1 MAVVIRY
8 WFVKSRRA
16 QNEHD
21 DETWNWG
28 GVCTTLNA
36 FDNGGESR
44 ATVLII
50 DGTRVGDVRVT
61 DEETMQTVIQRWG
74 TGGGNVPLIAYGV
87 DSNEN
92 GWVEK
97 MGTLTAGESSGGIQ
111 QVVAYSIREDATA
124 NNFSATEIE
133 QARALQALQPSVQS
147 HHAQTFI
154 AQSVAP
160 TLTAYNMDSRSPQSE
175 EQQRIVDAVY
185 SNTLQVRRLT
195 PMECER
201 LQGFPD
207 GWTATQSDS
216 QRYRQ
221 MGNAVTV
228 NVIESIGQQL
238 ERVSNG

>member
-1 MAVVIRY
+1 MEA
-8 WFVKSRRA
+8 
-16 QNEHD
+16 
-21 DETWNWG
+21 G

-50 DGTRVGDVRVT
+50 DGTRVGDVRVS

-74 TGGGNVPLIAYGV
+74 TGGGNVPLIAYALDSLSSNSMKSSNPNSGCREITMSKTVDTNALNPAANQGGV
-87 DSNEN
+87 
-92 GWVEK
+92 
-97 MGTLTAGESSGGIQ
+97 AI
-111 QVVAYSIREDATA
+111 VAYSIREDATA

-154 AQSVAP
+154 AQNVAP

-175 EQQRIVDAVY
+175 EQQRIINSVY

-207 GWTATQSDS
+207 GWTESQSDS

-228 NVIESIGQQL
+228 NVIESIGKQL
-238 ERVSNG
+238 K

>member
-1 MAVVIRY
+1 M
-8 WFVKSRRA
+8 WFVKARRA
-16 QNEHD
+16 QNQDD
-21 DETWNWG
+21 DETWKQG

-44 ATVLII
+44 ATVLVLQSTQPNAAIDDDLSPTLVQAMGKGGGHVPILII
-50 DGTRVGDVRVT
+50 DGTRVDDVRVT
-61 DEETMQTVIQRWG
+61 DDEIMQTVIQRWG
-74 TGGGNVPLIAYGV
+74 TGGGNVPAI
-87 DSNEN
+87 
-92 GWVEK
+92 
-97 MGTLTAGESSGGIQ
+97 
-111 QVVAYSIREDATA
+111 AYSICEDATA

-154 AQSVAP
+154 AEP
-160 TLTAYNMDSRSPQSE
+160 
-175 EQQRIVDAVY
+175 
-185 SNTLQVRRLT
+185 LQVRRLT

-207 GWTATQSDS
+207 GWTETQSDS

-238 ERVSNG
+238 GRVSNG

>member
-1 MAVVIRY
+1 MT
-8 WFVKSRRA
+8 KHGSG
-16 QNEHD
+16 
-21 DETWNWG
+21 G
-28 GVCTTLNA
+28 GVTTTLNA

-74 TGGGNVPLIAYGV
+74 TGGGNVPAIAYALDSLSSNSMKSSNPNSGSREITLSKTIDTNALNPAANQGGV
-87 DSNEN
+87 
-92 GWVEK
+92 
-97 MGTLTAGESSGGIQ
+97 A
-111 QVVAYSIREDATA
+111 
-124 NNFSATEIE
+124 
-133 QARALQALQPSVQS
+133 
-147 HHAQTFI
+147 
-154 AQSVAP
+154 
-160 TLTAYNMDSRSPQSE
+160 
-175 EQQRIVDAVY
+175 IVDQP
-185 SNTLQVRRLT
+185 LQVRRLT

-207 GWTATQSDS
+207 GWTDTQSDS

-238 ERVSNG
+238 GRVSNG

>member
-1 MAVVIRY
+1 MM
-8 WFVKSRRA
+8 KHGSG
-16 QNEHD
+16 
-21 DETWNWG
+21 G
-28 GVCTTLNA
+28 GVTTTLNA

-50 DGTRVGDVRVT
+50 DGTRVDDVRVT
-61 DEETMQTVIQRWG
+61 DDEIMQTVIQRWG

-154 AQSVAP
+154 AEP
-160 TLTAYNMDSRSPQSE
+160 
-175 EQQRIVDAVY
+175 
-185 SNTLQVRRLT
+185 LQVRRLT

-207 GWTATQSDS
+207 GWTETQSDS

>member
-1 MAVVIRY
+1 M
-8 WFVKSRRA
+8 WFVKARRA
-16 QNEHD
+16 QNQDD
-21 DETWNWG
+21 DETWKWG

-74 TGGGNVPLIAYGV
+74 TGGGNVPAIAYSIYALSANSSESTIRDSGCTEITTSRTIDTKALNPAAHQGGV
-87 DSNEN
+87 
-92 GWVEK
+92 
-97 MGTLTAGESSGGIQ
+97 AI
-111 QVVAYSIREDATA
+111 VAYSVREDATA

-154 AQSVAP
+154 AEP
-160 TLTAYNMDSRSPQSE
+160 
-175 EQQRIVDAVY
+175 
-185 SNTLQVRRLT
+185 LQVRRLT

-207 GWTATQSDS
+207 GWTESQSDS

-238 ERVSNG
+238 GKVI

>member
-1 MAVVIRY
+1 MSEITKL
-8 WFVKSRRA
+8 WFVKARRA
-16 QNEHD
+16 QNQDD
-21 DETWNWG
+21 DETWKQG

-44 ATVLII
+44 ATILVLQSTQPNAAIDHDLSPTLVQAMGKGGGHVPILII
-50 DGTRVGDVRVT
+50 DGTRVDDVRVT
-61 DEETMQTVIQRWG
+61 DDEIMQTVIQRWG
-74 TGGGNVPLIAYGV
+74 TGGGNVPAI
-87 DSNEN
+87 
-92 GWVEK
+92 
-97 MGTLTAGESSGGIQ
+97 
-111 QVVAYSIREDATA
+111 AYSIREDAKA

-154 AQSVAP
+154 AEP
-160 TLTAYNMDSRSPQSE
+160 
-175 EQQRIVDAVY
+175 
-185 SNTLQVRRLT
+185 LQVRRLT

-207 GWTATQSDS
+207 GWTETQSDS

-228 NVIESIGQQL
+228 NVIESIGRCL
-238 ERVSNG
+238 

>member
-1 MAVVIRY
+1 M
-8 WFVKSRRA
+8 WFVKARRA
-16 QNEHD
+16 QNQDD
-21 DETWNWG
+21 DETWKQG
-28 GVCTTLNA
+28 GVTTTLNA

-74 TGGGNVPLIAYGV
+74 TGGGNVPAIAYALDSLSSNSMKSSNPKSGSREITLSKTVDTNALNPAANQGGV
-87 DSNEN
+87 
-92 GWVEK
+92 
-97 MGTLTAGESSGGIQ
+97 AI
-111 QVVAYSIREDATA
+111 VAYSIREDATA

-154 AQSVAP
+154 AEP
-160 TLTAYNMDSRSPQSE
+160 
-175 EQQRIVDAVY
+175 
-185 SNTLQVRRLT
+185 LQVRRLT

-238 ERVSNG
+238 GRVSNG